1 MTLRIRQIVFAVR
14 DLASA
19 IEQFEKTLGLRVAY
33 RDPAVA
39 TFGLENALLPIGDQF
54 LEIVAPTRA
63 DTAAGR
69 HLERHGDSAYM
80 LILQTDDLAR
90 DRARLERLGVRIVWQ
105 ASHPDMSSVQLHPKD
120 IGAAIVSLDQA
131 TPPSSWRWAGPGWNA
146 SASSTAAPR
155 ILEATIQARHPAIM
169 AQRWC
174 EVLGLEAPQETGDNW
189 RVPISEGALNFA
201 RSLDGRETITEYVIA
216 VPESRKPVTIC
227 GTKFV
232 LREFRQLAESRANV
246 GK

>member
-1 MTLRIRQIVFAVR
+1 
-14 DLASA
+14 
-19 IEQFEKTLGLRVAY
+19 
-33 RDPAVA
+33 
-39 TFGLENALLPIGDQF
+39 
-54 LEIVAPTRA
+54 
-63 DTAAGR
+63 
-69 HLERHGDSAYM
+69 M

-90 DRARLERLGVRIVWQ
+90 DRVRLERLGVRIVWQ

-131 TPPSSWRWAGPGWNA
+131 TPPNSWRWAGPEWNA

-155 ILEATIQARHPAIM
+155 ILEATIQARDPATM

-174 EVLGLEAPQETGDNW
+174 EVLGLEASQGTGDHW
-189 RVPISEGALNFA
+189 RLPISEGALNFA

-216 VPESRKPVTIC
+216 MPESRKPVTIC

-232 LREFRQLAESRANV
+232 AEATKPQEPSYR
-246 GK
+246 

>member
-1 MTLRIRQIVFAVR
+1 
-14 DLASA
+14 
-19 IEQFEKTLGLRVAY
+19 
-33 RDPAVA
+33 
-39 TFGLENALLPIGDQF
+39 
-54 LEIVAPTRA
+54 
-63 DTAAGR
+63 
-69 HLERHGDSAYM
+69 M

-131 TPPSSWRWAGPGWNA
+131 TPPGSWRWAGPGWNA
-146 SASSTAAPR
+146 SVSSTSTPQ
-155 ILEATIQARHPAIM
+155 ILEATIQARDPATM

-174 EVLGLEAPQETGDNW
+174 EVLGLEGSQETGDHW

-216 VPESRKPVTIC
+216 TAEGRKPATIC

-232 LREFRQLAESRANV
+232 LREFRELAESRANV